1 MPKHKSH
8 KGLLKRI
15 KVTKSGKVRFKPPNS
30 RHLKSNKTGI
40 QVQSYR
46 RNGYARRGMIG
57 RLQLM
62 LQRPLKSQEQHLAE
76 RAAKEAALE
85 AAAEAVAA

>member
-15 KVTKSGKVRFKPPNS
+15 KITKSGKVRFKPPNS
-30 RHLKSNKTGI
+30 RHLKSNKTGE

-46 RNGYARRGMIG
+46 RNGFARRGIIG

-62 LQRPLKSQEQHLAE
+62 LQRPLKSQEQHVAEVAQREAE
-76 RAAKEAALE
+76 RAAVAE
-85 AAAEAVAA
+85 AAA